1 MYSIFRAASE
11 RYIQRAA
18 CSKRPAQRGIRGAS
32 EGHVVELLESHHGV
46 GLGVEL
52 LPRDHLLHH
61 LAEDVPSVTML
72 RLELRRHPE
81 QLAW

>member
-1 MYSIFRAASE
+1 LMDAPCEEREVYSE
-11 RYIQRAA
+11 RQHVQSGLGAA
-18 CSKRPAQRGIRGAS
+18 CSER
-32 EGHVVELLESHHGV
+32 HVVELLEAHHGV